1 MYQGKVF
8 QKNLDDVLLYIEII
22 EYNENWFYYVRF
34 IDVII
39 KEDGDYLK
47 LKDKIECFYDNFKNV
62 GKDEL
67 QND

>member
-1 MYQGKVF
+1 M
-8 QKNLDDVLLYIEII
+8 LYIEII

-34 IDVII
+34 IDVSI

-67 QND
+67 